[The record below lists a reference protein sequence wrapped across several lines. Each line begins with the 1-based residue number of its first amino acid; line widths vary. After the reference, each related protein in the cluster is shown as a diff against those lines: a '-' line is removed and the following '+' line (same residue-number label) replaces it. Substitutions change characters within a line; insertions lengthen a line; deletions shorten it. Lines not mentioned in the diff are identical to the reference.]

1 MLLTRAVIY
10 SRVPTLF
17 HQQDLFSQVKL
28 LNGFARK
35 FKLPIDRIYMDVGNT
50 DFSQMENK
58 LNRHTI
64 LVRDV
69 SCIDS
74 VDGYKGKYESYP
86 YWQKYVEPVHGK
98 KSNIYIVNENIFS
111 NIEQEPEYG
120 YSKKYIDG
128 IPYVVKNDDEQ
139 RVIEIIKTLKND
151 DTDFI
156 DIANVLNIHYGNKNR
171 GKDWT
176 EHDIK
181 NLFYM

>member
-17 HQQDLFSQVKL
+17 QHPDLFSQVKL
-28 LNGFARK
+28 LNGFAQK
-35 FKLPIDRIYMDVGNT
+35 FKLPIDKIFMDVGYT
-50 DFSQMENK
+50 DFSQMENN

-74 VDGYKGKYESYP
+74 ADGYKNSYSAYP
-86 YWQKYVEPVHGK
+86 YWQKYVEPVHDK

-111 NIEQEPEYG
+111 NIDQEPEYG

-139 RVIEIIKTLKND
+139 RVIEIIRCLKND
-151 DTDFI
+151 EIDFI
-156 DIANVLNIHYGNKNR
+156 DIAHVLNINYGNKNR

-176 EHDIK
+176 EQDIK
-181 NLFYM
+181 NLYYM